1 MRVSEAEKNAV
12 IDRGFSETGTEDE
25 KTRRA
30 DEENQLERGRFFT
43 GRTRSVNGVEKTTP
57 RRRKKSPPAR
67 SIFGPSEARHAD
79 AIPHQK
85 ETR

>member
-25 KTRRA
+25 KREELMKKSARA
-30 DEENQLERGRFFT
+30 RPVFHWPNPQREWSRKNDSTEA
-43 GRTRSVNGVEKTTP
+43 
-57 RRRKKSPPAR
+57 KKSPPAR